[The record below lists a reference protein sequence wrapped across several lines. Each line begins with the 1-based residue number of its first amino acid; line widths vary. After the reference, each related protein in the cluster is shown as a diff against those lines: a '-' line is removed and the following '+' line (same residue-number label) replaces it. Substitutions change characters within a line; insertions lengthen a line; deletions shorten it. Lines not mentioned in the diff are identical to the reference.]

1 MFKFSSAF
9 NADIVTAA
17 LVESRQDFDSLVAD
31 NAASGRI
38 AHVLHLAVAAQYGI
52 TLPTKP
58 REFIEIVNTDYL
70 LDTALAVGKTI
81 KGKAAPAPQGGKVRA
96 DKVLLVQALHACA
109 QALLDGGKCKGLPE
123 LLTLPEWAN
132 PEAIQAKKDA
142 VKAATKAKKTAIVAE
157 SAPENEAGTVAA
169 STAKDNSALT
179 ASILATINSGVL
191 SMDNLESIMLACAAM
206 GEKAALV

>member
-9 NADIVTAA
+9 TADIVTAA

-52 TLPTKP
+52 TLPTRP
-58 REFIEIVNTDYL
+58 REFVTSVNADYL

-81 KGKAAPAPQGGKVRA
+81 KGKAAPAPQGGKVRV

-109 QALLDGGKCKGLPE
+109 QALIDGGKCKGLPE
-123 LLTLPEWAN
+123 LLALPEWAN

-142 VKAATKAKKTAIVAE
+142 VKTATKAKKTAIVAE
-157 SAPENEAGTVAA
+157 SAPEDTAKGEA
-169 STAKDNSALT
+169 TAKDNSALT
-179 ASILATINSGVL
+179 ASILATINSGKL

-206 GEKAALV
+206 SEKAALM

>member
-38 AHVLHLAVAAQYGI
+38 AHVLHLAVMAQYGI

-58 REFIEIVNTDYL
+58 REFVTSVNTDYL

-81 KGKAAPAPQGGKVRA
+81 KGKAAPAPQGGKVRV

-123 LLTLPEWAN
+123 LLALPEWAN
-132 PEAIQAKKDA
+132 PEAIQAKKE
-142 VKAATKAKKTAIVAE
+142 ATKVKKAVIVAG
-157 SAPENEAGTVAA
+157 SAPEATAKGEA
-169 STAKDNSALT
+169 TAKDNSALT
-179 ASILATINSGVL
+179 ASILATINSGKL

-206 GEKAALV
+206 SEKAALM